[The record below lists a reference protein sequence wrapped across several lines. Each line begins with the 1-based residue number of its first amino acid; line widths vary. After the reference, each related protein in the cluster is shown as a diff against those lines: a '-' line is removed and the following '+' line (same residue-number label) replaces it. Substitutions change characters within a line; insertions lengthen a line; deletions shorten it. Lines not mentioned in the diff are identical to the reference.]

1 MKHSEI
7 QVGDTVEVRSVLK
20 VEAVR
25 QEADGVR
32 LQFKNEKGTQSVVR
46 LLPDDEVKLVD
57 RPLPPLPTQ
66 GGSVVEINGK
76 RWFLRKAQTPQSNDY
91 WFSETGQSEYP
102 KQLAAHAADSGGF
115 EVLL

>member
-7 QVGDTVEVRSVLK
+7 QVGDTIEVRSVLK

-32 LQFKNEKGTQSVVR
+32 LQFKNEKDSMSVVR
-46 LLPDDEVKLVD
+46 LLPDDEVKLVE
-57 RPLPPLPTQ
+57 RPLPPLPTEP
-66 GGSVVEINGK
+66 GSVIEVAGE
-76 RWFLRKAQTPQSNDY
+76 RWFYQHGISPRRWINSYGGHLWPESLALHAQN
-91 WFSETGQSEYP
+91 
-102 KQLAAHAADSGGF
+102 HGGF